1 MPAKLNEK
9 LGFLYWGS
17 GPETNRENY
26 EVAVPY
32 PTLGSALF
40 ETSRMVDSARNA
52 RGEMVGRQ
60 VGRSIDK
67 QSMGWSKLSRE
78 VWWAMNRWIEAGH
91 FTFYCHYFNMNLGRW
106 ETRLFYISDLKA
118 MPGPV
123 DPVTGEP
130 EYLSDASANVIDCG
144 VI

>member
-1 MPAKLNEK
+1 MPVTLNEA

-17 GPETNRENY
+17 SSATSRENY
-26 EVAVPY
+26 EIAVPY

-67 QSMGWSKLSRE
+67 QNMAWSKLSCE
-78 VWWAMNRWIEAGH
+78 VWWRMNRWIEAGH
-91 FTFYCHYFNMNLGRW
+91 FTFYCHYFNFNLGRW
-106 ETRLFYISDLKA
+106 ETRLFYVSDMKCSPYLIDPA
-118 MPGPV
+118 SGMP
-123 DPVTGEP
+123 DFVT
-130 EYLSDASANVIDCG
+130 DASVNVIDCG